1 TAHDHP
7 GRQGPR
13 YLAQQR
19 QRRVAAQDPQG
30 SRFAI
35 VGLPEENESRA
46 VGPGGKAVSPEA
58 AAGRIST
65 AAAELVLF
73 FVNRLGRPPTKARGS
88 KTQAHGSVFSC
99 KFSVSEK
106 SKDQA
111 EALRTQRFTERRETQ
126 EHSPF
131 AARRKQE

>member
-58 AAGRIST
+58 AAGRVSI
-65 AAAELVLF
+65 AAAEPVLF
-73 FVNRLGRPPTKARGS
+73 FVNGWERLLSSTHQMNRRTHRQRRNTPRGHLQ
-88 KTQAHGSVFSC
+88 TQGVRIGL
-99 KFSVSEK
+99 
-106 SKDQA
+106 D
-111 EALRTQRFTERRETQ
+111 TYG
-126 EHSPF
+126 
-131 AARRKQE
+131 